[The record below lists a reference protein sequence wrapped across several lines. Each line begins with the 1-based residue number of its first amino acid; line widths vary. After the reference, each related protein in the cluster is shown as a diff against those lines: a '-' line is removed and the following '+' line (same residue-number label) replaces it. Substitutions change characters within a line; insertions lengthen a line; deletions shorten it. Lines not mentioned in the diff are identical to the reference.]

1 MSFGDDICDLEKRLL
16 VLMISSPNRDDL
28 VFPKGGWEDDET
40 ITEAACREAL
50 EEGGVKGILRGFD
63 PAATTLDLTNPTNE
77 GTKLLFLSCS
87 IWCLRSSPCCRKTK
101 EEKEINK
108 SVGNKHRFYK
118 KIEWGKLPHVSMAFA
133 VVVFYWKNLIKA
145 WFGAEAKGKLT
156 LEPLGDW
163 EFRSKSSQNSC
174 SVGGGCRGF
183 MFALEVTEELDY
195 WPEQDIYDRKWLTI
209 DEAFKFCRY
218 DWMREALKRL
228 LMVLSEG
235 SGTEETGEELVEF
248 SRLSVSD
255 AQADQTL
262 SPLYFGKPSGVQH
275 LDESCSKCAVLEYFE
290 NPK

>member
-1 MSFGDDICDLEKRLL
+1 
-16 VLMISSPNRDDL
+16 MISSPNRDDL

-50 EEGGVKGILRGFD
+50 EEGGVKGILR
-63 PAATTLDLTNPTNE
+63 E
-77 GTKLLFLSCS
+77 
-87 IWCLRSSPCCRKTK
+87 
-101 EEKEINK
+101 
-108 SVGNKHRFYK
+108 
-118 KIEWGKLPHVSMAFA
+118 
-133 VVVFYWKNLIKA
+133 
-145 WFGAEAKGKLT
+145 
-156 LEPLGDW
+156 EPLGDW

-275 LDESCSKCAVLEYFE
+275 LDESCSKCAVLG
-290 NPK
+290 